1 MATTASTATT
11 ATTLTTANTAITLTT
26 ATTAITVTTAT
37 TWGRTYSHEMAL
49 WSQDI
54 SWGHT

>member
-1 MATTASTATT
+1 MATT

-37 TWGRTYSHEMAL
+37 TWGSTYSHEMAL
-49 WSQDI
+49 WSHDI

>member
-37 TWGRTYSHEMAL
+37 TWGRTYSHEMTL